1 MKMLNLNNLKKSGLL
16 IYIFVY
22 LIFSNFAIAQGRE
35 VDIVKDLENALNMK
49 YLKQIENNFKEK
61 EIYIISKK
69 FKKLTN
75 EFPDLKWII
84 KEIETN
90 SGNNLLKI
98 KVFGEKKVNDETYL
112 FESQFNYLFSMA
124 NNKINQGRIK
134 NLLTTIRSDQNKI
147 DITFKIPNKV
157 LSGTKY
163 DIDII
168 LNEPLGETIV
178 AGGIKSHQDD
188 SFIKED
194 IIIEPL
200 VSGGI
205 FKTTRAPSKKTTQ
218 LWSGVIVHPDGMVSF
233 TKSVD
238 IVEEI

>member
-16 IYIFVY
+16 IYIFIY
-22 LIFSNFAIAQGRE
+22 LIFSNFAIAQIRK
-35 VDIVKDLENALNMK
+35 VDMEKDLENAFNFK
-49 YLKQIENNFKEK
+49 HLKHIENYFKER

-75 EFPDLKWII
+75 EFTDLKWSI
-84 KEIETN
+84 KEIDTN
-90 SGNNLLKI
+90 SGKNVFKI
-98 KVFGEKKVNDETYL
+98 KVFGEKKVNGETYL
-112 FESQFNYLFSMA
+112 LKSQFNYLFSMTD
-124 NNKINQGRIK
+124 NIINEGRIK
-134 NLLTTIRSDQNKI
+134 NLLTTIRNDQNKI

-178 AGGIKSHQDD
+178 AGGIKSHQNE

-194 IIIEPL
+194 LLIEPL
-200 VSGGI
+200 ASGGI
-205 FKTTRAPSKKTTQ
+205 FKTTRAPSKETTQ
-218 LWSGVIVHPDGMVSF
+218 LWSGLIVHPDGMVSF

-238 IVEEI
+238 IVENM